1 MKINIII
8 QIVITFMFY
17 LLIYNYV
24 YHKKEEFIDYD
35 RYLKKCNKF
44 KRQCKAKITLIK
56 SGVERKVSK
65 NLENGYNI
73 SKNVLKKIV
82 FPKEIKISF

>member
-1 MKINIII
+1 MKINVII

-24 YHKKEEFIDYD
+24 YHRKEEFIDYD

-44 KRQCKAKITLIK
+44 KRQCKAKMTLIK
-56 SGVERKVSK
+56 S
-65 NLENGYNI
+65 
-73 SKNVLKKIV
+73 
-82 FPKEIKISF
+82 